1 MAKTKGYQQAP
12 AAQPEDR
19 GRWPTWALDHPHKPT
34 SAAAPAVSPQASTSA
49 PQEPTRAE
57 LSAQLDDG
65 LAAVRRVLQTLQ
77 RTGGNVAGP
86 IAAINLCAEHTRD
99 ALTTYYPRNIT
110 T

>member
-1 MAKTKGYQQAP
+1 MAKTKGYQRAP

-19 GRWPTWALDHPHKPT
+19 GRWPTWALDYPHKPPAST
-34 SAAAPAVSPQASTSA
+34 APAFAPQVAASV

-65 LAAVRRVLQTLQ
+65 LGAVRRVLQTLQ
-77 RTGGNVAGP
+77 RSGGNVAGP

-99 ALTTYYPRNIT
+99 ALTTYYPRNNT
-110 T
+110 P